1 MPDGLRDMTGE
12 LGRPIRVIVFG
23 GPYLHPAAVEFVARV
38 EAHHEIELLAV
49 LCEGPGIGVKPRL
62 ANLWGRRRL
71 MAIPVVAAE
80 LSSTLYRWLCHPAA
94 ARMQRRHARGAL
106 EKAVSV
112 PDIHA
117 ERVLDRVRAW
127 SPDLGLVYGAPIL
140 KPALFGIPTFG
151 TLGIHHGRVPD
162 YRGKKT
168 TFWEMYHGEA
178 VAGVTI
184 QRINPGI
191 DTGDI
196 AKTGAVPIGRKGYW
210 RVERETEALG
220 FDLFIETILDVVPRV
235 HGFIY
240 IGYLITVIDLATRMR
255 WSWGRGIVI
264 ALAGTVPFLSFVAE
278 HKVTRQT
285 RAQLAAA

>member
-1 MPDGLRDMTGE
+1 MASHDMTRD

-38 EAHHEIELLAV
+38 EAHDQIDLLAV
-49 LCEGPGIGVKPRL
+49 LCEGPGIGLRPRL
-62 ANLWGRRRL
+62 ANLWRRRGL
-71 MAIPVVAAE
+71 MAIAVVATE
-80 LSSTLYRWLCHPAA
+80 LSSTLYQALRHPVASRA
-94 ARMQRRHARGAL
+94 HRRHAQRAL
-106 EKAVSV
+106 AKAVSV

-117 ERVLDRVRAW
+117 ADVLERVRTW
-127 SPDLGLVYGAPIL
+127 SPELGLVYGAPIL
-140 KPALFGIPTFG
+140 KPELFQIPRFG

-168 TFWEMYHGEA
+168 TFWEMYHDEA

-196 AKTGAVPIGRKGYW
+196 AKSGVVPIGRKGYW

-220 FDLFIETILDVVPRV
+220 FDLFIEAILDVKRGTATYSPQSEASFGARKFRQPTSADVLRFAFRRLKRALVPRSTASSGQGSRNETQV
-235 HGFIY
+235 
-240 IGYLITVIDLATRMR
+240 
-255 WSWGRGIVI
+255 GR
-264 ALAGTVPFLSFVAE
+264 
-278 HKVTRQT
+278 
-285 RAQLAAA
+285 